1 MQILS
6 ILAFLVVAITAM
18 VILVFRDW
26 RVVAA
31 ALVLQYLAAFALIT
45 RSWPI
50 GMAVVKLIVGWMS
63 AAAIFLTYFRREKI
77 SSSNDTTASFVFRG
91 LAGLLVILVVFI
103 ITPGLQENVFPQ
115 LDLIVLQ
122 SGLMLMG
129 LALMQLGTNSDAY
142 LTIVSLLS
150 LISGFE
156 VIYAGLELSTLLT
169 GLQAIVNLGITLVGV
184 YFIVQMDEPESD
196 ETAKEAPK

>member
-1 MQILS
+1 MQALS
-6 ILAFLVVAITAM
+6 VVAFILTVITAM

-26 RVVAA
+26 RIVAA
-31 ALVLQYLAAFALIT
+31 ALVLQYLAAFVLIT
-45 RSWPI
+45 SSWPI
-50 GMAVVKLIVGWMS
+50 GMSVVKLIVGWMS
-63 AAAIFLTYFRREKI
+63 AAAISLTYFHKEKNPTV
-77 SSSNDTTASFVFRG
+77 NDTTASFVFRS

-103 ITPGLQENVFPQ
+103 IAPGLQGNVFPR

-129 LALMQLGTNSDAY
+129 LALMQLGTTSDAY

-169 GLQAIVNLGITLVGV
+169 GLLAIVNLGIAMVGV
-184 YFIVQMDEPESD
+184 YFIVRMDEPGDADTE
-196 ETAKEAPK
+196 EEEPK

>member
-1 MQILS
+1 MQIVS
-6 ILAFLVVAITAM
+6 ILSFLIIAITAM

-26 RVVAA
+26 RAVAA

-50 GMAVVKLIVGWMS
+50 GMSVVKLIVGWMS
-63 AAAIFLTYFRREKI
+63 TAAIFLTYFRREKTPAYT
-77 SSSNDTTASFVFRG
+77 DTTASFVFRG

-103 ITPGLQENVFPQ
+103 ITPGLQSNVFPQ
-115 LDLIVLQ
+115 LNLIVLQ

-169 GLQAIVNLGITLVGV
+169 GLLAIVNLGITLVGV
-184 YFIVQMDEPESD
+184 YFIVRMDELNTD
-196 ETAKEAPK
+196 ETPEEEPK

>member
-1 MQILS
+1 MQALSLVAFILT
-6 ILAFLVVAITAM
+6 VITAM

-26 RVVAA
+26 RIVAA
-31 ALVLQYLAAFALIT
+31 ALVLQYLAAFVLIT
-45 RSWPI
+45 YSWPI
-50 GMAVVKLIVGWMS
+50 GMSVVKLIVGWMS
-63 AAAIFLTYFRREKI
+63 AAAISLTYFRKEK
-77 SSSNDTTASFVFRG
+77 SPTPDDTTASFVFRG

-103 ITPGLQENVFPQ
+103 VAPGLQENVFPH

-129 LALMQLGTNSDAY
+129 LALMQLGTTSDAY

-169 GLQAIVNLGITLVGV
+169 GLLAIVNLGIAMVGV
-184 YFIVQMDEPESD
+184 YFIVRMDEPGDADTE
-196 ETAKEAPK
+196 EEEPK

>member
-6 ILAFLVVAITAM
+6 IIAFILAVITAM

-26 RVVAA
+26 RIVTVA
-31 ALVLQYLAAFALIT
+31 LILQYLAAFALIT

-50 GMAVVKLIVGWMS
+50 GMSVVKLIVGWMS
-63 AAAIFLTYFRREKI
+63 AAAISLTYLRNEKPLTTT
-77 SSSNDTTASFVFRG
+77 DTTASFVFRS
-91 LAGLLVILVVFI
+91 LTGLLVILVVFI
-103 ITPGLQENVFPQ
+103 VAPDLQDNVFPQ
-115 LDLIVLQ
+115 LNLIVLQ

-142 LTIVSLLS
+142 LTIISLLS
-150 LISGFE
+150 LITGFE

-169 GLQAIVNLGITLVGV
+169 GLLAIVNLGIAMVGV
-184 YFIVQMDEPESD
+184 YFIVRIDEPENTD
-196 ETAKEAPK
+196 AEKEEPK